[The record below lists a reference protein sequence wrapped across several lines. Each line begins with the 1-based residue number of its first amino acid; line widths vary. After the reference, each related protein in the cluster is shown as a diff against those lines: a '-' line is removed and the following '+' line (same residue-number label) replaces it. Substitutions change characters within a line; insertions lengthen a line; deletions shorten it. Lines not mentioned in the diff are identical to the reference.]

1 MCAASLEGLCISAHS
16 AAEGKLF
23 ASWRVLDVKGTL
35 CSLKR
40 LGTGSNGT
48 LGELCFGHARETL
61 EIVVA
66 RVAKVGGSKA
76 EVDGY

>member
-16 AAEGKLF
+16 ATKGKLF
-23 ASWRVLDVKGTL
+23 ASRRVLDVKRTL
-35 CSLKR
+35 GSLKR

-48 LGELCFGHARETL
+48 LGQLSFGHACETL
-61 EIVVA
+61 EIIVA